1 MWKKLQSSMHE
12 IIALSKTMFHCE
24 NQRKIANAVQA
35 SVKLFIDHATG
46 RCIDYQGHA
55 IQSNRTTGQG
65 KSSATPMTPLSPGQ
79 KQGLQLKV
87 PVSPPPLAA
96 SAAMP
101 EQQSLRMMMAKFED
115 HFSRL
120 DKRFDEQAAQIQE
133 LKMQLADV
141 SVPRRTTTTQS
152 SGPLAV
158 GFA

>member
-1 MWKKLQSSMHE
+1 
-12 IIALSKTMFHCE
+12 
-24 NQRKIANAVQA
+24 
-35 SVKLFIDHATG
+35 
-46 RCIDYQGHA
+46 
-55 IQSNRTTGQG
+55 
-65 KSSATPMTPLSPGQ
+65 MTPLSPGQ